1 MKEVY
6 IIIGGVPMTKK
17 EFVSYKRSKNV
28 ELFNSLSKS
37 KQCEI
42 KRVKAA
48 KKSSV
53 NSYVALGSEIEDM
66 VSKVRVMESLCSY
79 YRNGFRMWGC
89 IHRDIINEPSI
100 SVPYKSYLK
109 QERAISDLVNE
120 IVGIKGRS
128 VFEYIRRLS
137 WQLEDISSTMDSLRW
152 AVGNSGVISHNIE
165 HECIN
170 GEGKRLGLR
179 VLMFRSISAISELK
193 KMSVEFLRI
202 ADNEIV

>member
-79 YRNGFRMWGC
+79 YRNDFRIWRC

-152 AVGNSGVISHNIE
+152 AVGNSGVISNNIE